1 MATYPN
7 LFRPLD
13 LGFTTLPNRFLMGSM
28 HVGLEEAEGGF
39 ERMAAFYAER
49 VRGGVGLIVTGGIAP
64 NAEGRPWSGGA
75 TLTTTAEAAHH
86 RVITDAVHREGGR
99 IAMQILHF
107 GRYAYHPELVAPSP
121 IQAPIAPFAP
131 RELSTAD
138 VERTIEDFVR
148 CAELAREGGYDGVEI
163 MGSEGYLINEFIVAH
178 TNKRTDDWGGSYENR
193 IRFATEIVRRTRERL
208 GRDFIIIYR
217 LSMLDLIEGGSS
229 FEEVVQ
235 LAQAIEAA
243 GATLINSGI
252 GWHEARIPTI
262 ATCVPRAG
270 FAWVTQKLKDHV
282 GIPLIATN
290 RINTPEVAERI
301 LAEGRADMVSMARPF
316 LADPDFVRKA
326 AEGRGADIN
335 TCIACNQ
342 ACLDHTFA
350 GKITSCLVNPRA
362 CHETELVIEPTATPR
377 HIAVVGAGPAGLAF
391 ATTAAERGHK
401 VTLFEA
407 GARIGGQFNIAMQI
421 PGKEEFAETLRY
433 FGRRIEQTGVTLKLN
448 TRVSAA
454 DLVGQFDEVV
464 LAAGIVPRV
473 PDIEGVDH
481 PKVLGYLDVLRDR
494 KPVGHRVAILGA
506 GGIGFDVAEYLSH
519 EGISPSLAPEKF
531 YAEWGIDARYGR
543 RGGLTQPHL
552 EAAAREIVLLQRK
565 TSKVGEGLG
574 KTTGWIHRTALK
586 NRGVQMIAGVTYRRI
601 DDAGLHVTI
610 AGKDELLAV
619 DNVILCTGQ
628 EPQREL
634 QAALLAAGMR
644 VHLIGGADVAAELD
658 AKRAIKQGTELAAI
672 IERIADPSAAAS
684 GSASA
689 LASTPATRTG
699 QAIAAPA
706 ASGIPLPQF
715 DTLRIGLDGQVA
727 VVTLNRPDKAN
738 ALNMQMW
745 QDIRAAM
752 LWIDRSPA
760 ARVAVMHGAG
770 ANFCAGIDL
779 QMMMSILPL
788 VKDACEA
795 RTRENLRNLILD
807 LQDTLTSIER
817 CRKPVLAAIHGACVG
832 GGMDLVA
839 CADMRY
845 CAADASFSVKE
856 IDLGMVADVGS
867 LQRLPRMI
875 GDGMVR
881 ELAYTGRKL
890 GAEEAAR
897 IGLVNRVFDTPEAL
911 LEGVLKLAHL
921 IAAKSPLA
929 VRGTKDTLNHA
940 RDHSV
945 ADGLDRVATWN
956 AAMLMSEDLQA
967 AIRAGMTR
975 QAPKFRD

>member
-64 NAEGRPWSGGA
+64 NLEGRPWSGGA
-75 TLTTTAEAAHH
+75 TLTTSEEAAHH
-86 RVITDAVHREGGR
+86 RVITDAVHREGGK
-99 IAMQILHF
+99 IALQILHF

-121 IQAPIAPFAP
+121 IQAPISPFAP
-131 RELSTAD
+131 RELSSAD

-148 CAELAREGGYDGVEI
+148 CAELARDGGYDGVEI

-178 TNKRTDDWGGSYENR
+178 TNKRSDEWGGAYANR
-193 IRFATEIVRRTRERL
+193 IRFAVEIVRRTRERL
-208 GRDFIIIYR
+208 GREFIIIFR
-217 LSMLDLIEGGSS
+217 LSLLDLIEDGST

-270 FAWVTQKLKDHV
+270 FAWVTQKLKNHV

-290 RINTPEVAERI
+290 RINTPEIAESI
-301 LAEGRADMVSMARPF
+301 LAEGKADMVSMARPF
-316 LADPDFVRKA
+316 LADPDFVNKA

-342 ACLDHTFA
+342 ACLDHTFS

-362 CHETELVIEPTATPR
+362 CHETELVIEPTTAPR
-377 HIAVVGAGPAGLAF
+377 NIAVVGAGPAGLAF

-448 TRVSAA
+448 TRVKAA
-454 DLVGQFDEVV
+454 ELAGQFDEVV
-464 LAAGIVPRV
+464 LATGIVPRV
-473 PDIEGVDH
+473 PEIEGVDH

-494 KPVGHRVAILGA
+494 KPVGRRVAILGA

-519 EGISPSLAPEKF
+519 EGVSPSLAPAKF
-531 YAEWGIDARYGR
+531 YAEWGIDANYAR
-543 RGGLTQPHL
+543 RGGLVQPHL
-552 EAAAREIVLLQRK
+552 ETAPREIVLLQRK
-565 TSKVGEGLG
+565 ASKVGEGLG

-586 NRGVQMIAGVTYRRI
+586 NRGVKMIAGATYHRI

-610 AGKDELLAV
+610 AGKDEVLAV

-628 EPQREL
+628 EPQRAL
-634 QAALLAAGMR
+634 QAALVEAGMR

-658 AKRAIKQGTELAAI
+658 AKRAIKQGIELAAS
-672 IERIADPSAAAS
+672 IEKAAS
-684 GSASA
+684 
-689 LASTPATRTG
+689 
-699 QAIAAPA
+699 APA
-706 ASGIPLPQF
+706 LLAGQLPAALGGAGIPLPQF

-738 ALNMQMW
+738 AMNLQMW

-752 LWIDRSPA
+752 QWVDRTPA
-760 ARVAVMHGAG
+760 VRVAVLHGAG
-770 ANFCAGIDL
+770 EHFCAGIDL
-779 QMMMSILPL
+779 QMMMGILPT

-807 LQDTLTSIER
+807 LQDTLTSLER

-832 GGMDLVA
+832 GGVDLIA

-845 CAADASFSVKE
+845 CAAGTYFSVKE
-856 IDLGMVADVGS
+856 VDLGMVADVGS
-867 LQRLPRMI
+867 LQRLPRLI
-875 GDGMVR
+875 GEGMVR

-890 GAEEAAR
+890 GAAEAGQ
-897 IGLVNRVFDTPEAL
+897 IGLVNRVFDSPEAL
-911 LEGVLKLAHL
+911 LEGVMQLARA

-929 VRGTKDTLNHA
+929 IRGTKDMLNHA

-956 AAMLMSEDLQA
+956 AAMLLSEDLQA
-967 AIRAGMTR
+967 AIRAGLTK
-975 QAPKFRD
+975 QAPTFRD